1 MSVSY
6 YKLCLVKFQI
16 NFFVLNAP
24 IGQVLVSDIYV
35 LLFSS
40 DGRVKAVLKEKVT
53 GVALSLMKALA

>member
-1 MSVSY
+1 MSVPYS
-6 YKLCLVKFQI
+6 KFCLVKFPM